1 MGKMAES
8 PGKLSAFSRLNRNLK
23 LPTVYN
29 GITPKNGYTLSF
41 NNSFELGDY
50 IFFNLTINGSISTSW
65 ITIAELQDNIFFS
78 GGVGELQGTNNFA
91 RVEIKTNT
99 ITVQGL
105 VAGGGVSINMVCK
118 KNP

>member
-1 MGKMAES
+1 MFLIFPHYSITPSVNG
-8 PGKLSAFSRLNRNLK
+8 K

-29 GITPKNGYTLSF
+29 GITPKNGYTLVL

-65 ITIAELQDNIFFS
+65 ITIAELQDNVFFS
-78 GGVGELQGTNNFA
+78 GGVGELQGVNNLA
-91 RVEIKTNT
+91 RVEIKTNI